1 MDAIFKRIS
10 VRKYEDRPVEPEK
23 VEKILRAAMAAPS
36 ARNQQ
41 PWEFFVVTSKE
52 KIQELSQCSQYASFL
67 KDAPLAI
74 VPCCRKTGLV
84 SPLYGEI
91 DLSIATEHIL
101 LEAAEL
107 GLGTCWMG
115 IAPVRERMDAVNRV
129 LGNPENL
136 EAFALVACG
145 YPAEERPQQDRYD
158 ESRIHW
164 IR

>member
-74 VPCCRKTGLV
+74 VPCCRKTGLA
-84 SPLYGEI
+84 SPHYGGI